1 MNRRG
6 MRVREYYGY
15 ALVAG
20 IPVSE
25 ARRMTPGFIRDMYTI
40 RFKYDVKMLGG
51 RIGRKIG
58 L

>member
-6 MRVREYYGY
+6 TRVREYYGY

-20 IPVSE
+20 ISVDQ
-25 ARRMTPGFIRDMYTI
+25 ARRMFPGFIRDMYVI
-40 RFKYDVKMLGG
+40 RYKYDIRLMGG
-51 RIGRKIG
+51 KIGRRLG

>member
-6 MRVREYYGY
+6 TRVREYYGY

-20 IPVSE
+20 ISVDQ
-25 ARRMTPGFIRDMYTI
+25 ARRMFPGFIRDMYQI
-40 RFKYDVKMLGG
+40 RLKYDAQMSVGKIVRRLG
-51 RIGRKIG
+51 

>member
-6 MRVREYYGY
+6 TRVREYYGY

-20 IPVSE
+20 IPYSE
-25 ARRMTPGFIRDMYTI
+25 ARRMMPGFIRDMYQI
-40 RFKYDVKMLGG
+40 RLKYDAQMNVGK
-51 RIGRKIG
+51 IGRRLG